1 MHKMIYYIYF
11 SDKSIIAD
19 ALYTKI
25 VERISV
31 KKCSLTRTYL

>member
-11 SDKSIIAD
+11 SDKSIITD

-25 VERISV
+25 LERIKV
-31 KKCSLTRTYL
+31 KICSLTRTYL